1 MPRTKISE
9 FSATPGDNTDI
20 DGIDIAEGC
29 APSGINN
36 AIRELM
42 AQLKDMQT
50 GSSGDT
56 FTLTTVN
63 STTVDTTNLE
73 VTNLK
78 AKDGTSAG
86 SIANSTGVVTLASSV
101 LTTTDINGGTVD
113 GTAIGSSSASTGAF
127 TTVSASGVITST
139 VSNGTAPLSITSTTK
154 VANLNVDQLDG
165 ADWAA
170 PAAIGSTTPAA
181 GTFTTITGKKG
192 VGTPVALTSTSA
204 SIAVNM
210 NDSNFTHTFTENT
223 TLANP
228 TNLTAGQS
236 GVIVFT
242 QHASSPKTLAFG
254 SYWDFPSG
262 TVPTVTASNSAV
274 DVLAYYVNS
283 STSITAKLLGDVK

>member
-1 MPRTKISE
+1 MARTKISE

-50 GSSGDT
+50 GASGDT
-56 FTLTTVN
+56 FTFANFNVDNINVNGNTVSSTDTNGNINLTPNGTGSVVV
-63 STTVDTTNLE
+63 S
-73 VTNLK
+73 K
-78 AKDGTSAG
+78 A
-86 SIANSTGVVTLASSV
+86 
-101 LTTTDINGGTVD
+101 DINGGTVD
-113 GTAIGSSSASTGAF
+113 GTSVGASSASTGAF
-127 TTVSASGVITST
+127 TTLSATGQITST
-139 VSNGTAPLSITSTTK
+139 LADGTAPMVVTSTTK
-154 VANLNVDQLDG
+154 VANLNVDKLDG

-170 PAAIGSTTPAA
+170 PAALGSTTPAA
-181 GTFTTITGKKG
+181 ATVTTITAKKG
-192 VGTPVALTSTSA
+192 VGTPVALTSSSA
-204 SIAVNM
+204 SIAVDM
-210 NDSNFTHTFTENT
+210 SDSNFTHTFTENT

-236 GVIVFT
+236 GIIVFT

>member
-1 MPRTKISE
+1 MARTKISE

-50 GSSGDT
+50 GASGDT
-56 FTLTTVN
+56 FTFADFNVDNLNVNGNTVSSTDTNGNINLTPNGTGSVVV
-63 STTVDTTNLE
+63 S
-73 VTNLK
+73 K
-78 AKDGTSAG
+78 A
-86 SIANSTGVVTLASSV
+86 
-101 LTTTDINGGTVD
+101 DINGGTVD
-113 GTAIGSSSASTGAF
+113 GTAIGASSASTGAF
-127 TTVSASGVITST
+127 TTVSATGQITST
-139 VSNGTAPLSITSTTK
+139 LADGTAPMVVTSTTK
-154 VANLNVDQLDG
+154 VANLNVDKLDG

-170 PAAIGSTTPAA
+170 PAALGSTTPAA
-181 GTFTTITGKKG
+181 ATVTTITAKKG
-192 VGTPVALTSTSA
+192 VGTPVALTSSSA
-204 SIAVNM
+204 SIAVDM
-210 NDSNFTHTFTENT
+210 SDSNFTHTFTENT

-254 SYWDFPSG
+254 SYWDFPGG
-262 TVPTVTASNSAV
+262 TVPTVTATNSAV

>member
-1 MPRTKISE
+1 MARTKISE

-50 GSSGDT
+50 GASGDT
-56 FTLTTVN
+56 FTFANFNVDNINVNGNTVSSTDTNGNINLTPNGTGSVVV
-63 STTVDTTNLE
+63 S
-73 VTNLK
+73 K
-78 AKDGTSAG
+78 A
-86 SIANSTGVVTLASSV
+86 
-101 LTTTDINGGTVD
+101 DINGGTVD
-113 GTAIGSSSASTGAF
+113 GTAIGGSSAAAGAF
-127 TTVSASGVITST
+127 TTLSATGQLTST
-139 VSNGTAPLSITSTTK
+139 LADGTAPMVVTSTTK

-170 PAAIGSTTPAA
+170 PAALGSTTPAA

-236 GVIVFT
+236 GIIVFT

>member
-1 MPRTKISE
+1 M
-9 FSATPGDNTDI
+9 
-20 DGIDIAEGC
+20 
-29 APSGINN
+29 
-36 AIRELM
+36 
-42 AQLKDMQT
+42 
-50 GSSGDT
+50 
-56 FTLTTVN
+56 
-63 STTVDTTNLE
+63 
-73 VTNLK
+73 
-78 AKDGTSAG
+78 
-86 SIANSTGVVTLASSV
+86 VV
-101 LTTTDINGGTVD
+101 
-113 GTAIGSSSASTGAF
+113 
-127 TTVSASGVITST
+127 
-139 VSNGTAPLSITSTTK
+139 TSTTK

-170 PAAIGSTTPAA
+170 PAALGSTTPAA

-262 TVPTVTASNSAV
+262 TVPTVTATNSAV

>member
-1 MPRTKISE
+1 
-9 FSATPGDNTDI
+9 
-20 DGIDIAEGC
+20 
-29 APSGINN
+29 
-36 AIRELM
+36 M

-50 GSSGDT
+50 GASGDT
-56 FTLTTVN
+56 FTFANFNVDNLNLNGNTVSSTDTNGNINLTPNGTGSVVV
-63 STTVDTTNLE
+63 S
-73 VTNLK
+73 K
-78 AKDGTSAG
+78 A
-86 SIANSTGVVTLASSV
+86 
-101 LTTTDINGGTVD
+101 DINGGTVD
-113 GTAIGSSSASTGAF
+113 GTSIGASSASTGAF
-127 TTVSASGVITST
+127 TTVSATGQITST
-139 VSNGTAPLSITSTTK
+139 LADGTPPMVVTSTTK

-170 PAAIGSTTPAA
+170 PAALGSTTPAA
-181 GTFTTITGKKG
+181 GTFTTVTGKKG
-192 VGTPVALTSTSA
+192 VGTPVALTSSSA
-204 SIAVNM
+204 SIAVDM
-210 NDSNFTHTFTENT
+210 SDSNFTHTFTENT

>member
-1 MPRTKISE
+1 MARTKISE

-50 GSSGDT
+50 GASGDT
-56 FTLTTVN
+56 FTFANFNVDNINVNGNTVSSTDTNGNINLTPNGTGSVVV
-63 STTVDTTNLE
+63 S
-73 VTNLK
+73 K
-78 AKDGTSAG
+78 A
-86 SIANSTGVVTLASSV
+86 
-101 LTTTDINGGTVD
+101 DINGGTVD
-113 GTAIGSSSASTGAF
+113 GTAIGASSASTGAF
-127 TTVSASGVITST
+127 TTVSATGQITST
-139 VSNGTAPLSITSTTK
+139 VADGTAPMVVTSTTK
-154 VANLNVDQLDG
+154 VANLNVDKLDG

-170 PAAIGSTTPAA
+170 PAALGSTTPAA
-181 GTFTTITGKKG
+181 ATVTTITAKKG

-204 SIAVNM
+204 SIAVDM
-210 NDSNFTHTFTENT
+210 SDSNFTHTFTENT

-254 SYWDFPSG
+254 SYWDFPQG
-262 TVPTVTASNSAV
+262 TVPTVTATNSAV

>member
-1 MPRTKISE
+1 MRTKISE
-9 FSATPGDNTDI
+9 FSATAGDNTDI

-50 GSSGDT
+50 GASGDT
-56 FTLTTVN
+56 FTFANFNVDNINVNGNTVSSTDTNGNINLTPNGTGSVVV
-63 STTVDTTNLE
+63 S
-73 VTNLK
+73 K
-78 AKDGTSAG
+78 A
-86 SIANSTGVVTLASSV
+86 
-101 LTTTDINGGTVD
+101 DINGGTVD
-113 GTAIGSSSASTGAF
+113 GTSIGASSASTGAF
-127 TTVSASGVITST
+127 TTVSATGQITST
-139 VSNGTAPLSITSTTK
+139 VSDGTAPMVVTSTTK
-154 VANLNVDQLDG
+154 VSNLNVDKLDG

-192 VGTPVALTSTSA
+192 VGTPVALTSSSG

-254 SYWDFPSG
+254 SYWDFPGG
-262 TVPTVTASNSAV
+262 TAPTVTATNSAI

>member
-1 MPRTKISE
+1 MARTKISE

-50 GSSGDT
+50 GASGDT
-56 FTLTTVN
+56 FTFANFNVDNLNLNGNTVSSTDTNGNINLTPNGTGSVVV
-63 STTVDTTNLE
+63 S
-73 VTNLK
+73 K
-78 AKDGTSAG
+78 A
-86 SIANSTGVVTLASSV
+86 
-101 LTTTDINGGTVD
+101 DINGGTVD
-113 GTAIGSSSASTGAF
+113 GTSIGASSASTGAF
-127 TTVSASGVITST
+127 TTVSATGQITST
-139 VSNGTAPLSITSTTK
+139 LADGTAPMVVTSTTK
-154 VANLNVDQLDG
+154 VSNLNVDKLDG

-170 PAAIGSTTPAA
+170 PAALGSTTPAA
-181 GTFTTITGKKG
+181 ATVTTLTAKKG
-192 VGTPVALTSTSA
+192 VGTPVALSSSSG
-204 SIAVNM
+204 SIAVDM
-210 NDSNFTHTFTENT
+210 SDSNFTHTFTENT

-254 SYWDFPSG
+254 SYWDFPGG
-262 TVPTVTASNSAV
+262 TAPTVTATNSAI

>member
-1 MPRTKISE
+1 MARTKISE

-50 GSSGDT
+50 GASGDT
-56 FTLTTVN
+56 FTFANFNVDNINVNGNTVSSTDTNGNINLTPNGTGSVVV
-63 STTVDTTNLE
+63 S
-73 VTNLK
+73 K
-78 AKDGTSAG
+78 A
-86 SIANSTGVVTLASSV
+86 
-101 LTTTDINGGTVD
+101 DINGGTVD
-113 GTAIGSSSASTGAF
+113 GTSVGASSASTGAF
-127 TTVSASGVITST
+127 TTLSATGQLTST
-139 VSNGTAPLSITSTTK
+139 VADGTAPMVVTSTTK
-154 VANLNVDQLDG
+154 VANLNVDKLDG

-170 PAAIGSTTPAA
+170 PAALGSTTPAA
-181 GTFTTITGKKG
+181 ATVTTITAKKG
-192 VGTPVALTSTSA
+192 VGTPVALTSSSA
-204 SIAVNM
+204 SIAVDM
-210 NDSNFTHTFTENT
+210 SDSNFTHTFTENT

>member
-1 MPRTKISE
+1 MARTKISE

-50 GSSGDT
+50 GASGDT
-56 FTLTTVN
+56 FTFANFNVDNINVNGNTVSSTDTNGNINLTPNGTGSVVV
-63 STTVDTTNLE
+63 S
-73 VTNLK
+73 K
-78 AKDGTSAG
+78 A
-86 SIANSTGVVTLASSV
+86 
-101 LTTTDINGGTVD
+101 DINGGTVD
-113 GTAIGSSSASTGAF
+113 GTAIGASSASTGAF
-127 TTVSASGVITST
+127 TTVSATGQITST
-139 VSNGTAPLSITSTTK
+139 LADGTAPMVVTSTTK

-181 GTFTTITGKKG
+181 GTFTTVTGKKG

-254 SYWDFPSG
+254 SYWDFPGG
-262 TVPTVTASNSAV
+262 TVPTVTATNSAV

>member
-1 MPRTKISE
+1 MARTKISE

-50 GSSGDT
+50 GASGDT
-56 FTLTTVN
+56 FTFANFNVDNINVNGNTVSSTDTNGNINLTPNGTGSVVV
-63 STTVDTTNLE
+63 S
-73 VTNLK
+73 K
-78 AKDGTSAG
+78 A
-86 SIANSTGVVTLASSV
+86 
-101 LTTTDINGGTVD
+101 DINGGTVD
-113 GTAIGSSSASTGAF
+113 GTAIGGSSAAAGAF
-127 TTVSASGVITST
+127 TTLSATGQITST
-139 VSNGTAPLSITSTTK
+139 LADGTAPMVVTSTTK
-154 VANLNVDQLDG
+154 VANLNVDKLDG

-170 PAAIGSTTPAA
+170 PAALGSTTPAA
-181 GTFTTITGKKG
+181 ATVTTITAKKG
-192 VGTPVALTSTSA
+192 VGTPVALTSSSA
-204 SIAVNM
+204 SIAVDM
-210 NDSNFTHTFTENT
+210 SDSNFTHTFTENT

-236 GVIVFT
+236 GIIVFT

-254 SYWDFPSG
+254 SYWDFPGG

>member
-1 MPRTKISE
+1 MARTKISE

-50 GSSGDT
+50 GASGDT
-56 FTLTTVN
+56 FTFANFNVDNLNVNGNTVSSTDTNGNINLTPNGTGSVVV
-63 STTVDTTNLE
+63 S
-73 VTNLK
+73 K
-78 AKDGTSAG
+78 A
-86 SIANSTGVVTLASSV
+86 
-101 LTTTDINGGTVD
+101 DINGGTVD
-113 GTAIGSSSASTGAF
+113 GTAIGASSASTGAF
-127 TTVSASGVITST
+127 TTVSATGQITST
-139 VSNGTAPLSITSTTK
+139 LADGTAPMVVTSTTK

-181 GTFTTITGKKG
+181 GTFTTVTGKKG

-254 SYWDFPSG
+254 SYWDFPGG
-262 TVPTVTASNSAV
+262 TVPTVTATNSAV

>member
-1 MPRTKISE
+1 MARTKISE

-50 GSSGDT
+50 GASGDT
-56 FTLTTVN
+56 FTFANFNVDNINVNGNTVSSTDTNGNINLTPNGTGSVVV
-63 STTVDTTNLE
+63 S
-73 VTNLK
+73 K
-78 AKDGTSAG
+78 A
-86 SIANSTGVVTLASSV
+86 
-101 LTTTDINGGTVD
+101 DINGGTVD
-113 GTAIGSSSASTGAF
+113 GTSVGASSASTGAF
-127 TTVSASGVITST
+127 TTLSATGQITST
-139 VSNGTAPLSITSTTK
+139 LADGTAPMVVTSTTK
-154 VANLNVDQLDG
+154 VANLNVDKLDG

-170 PAAIGSTTPAA
+170 PAALGSTTPAA
-181 GTFTTITGKKG
+181 ATVTTITAKKG
-192 VGTPVALTSTSA
+192 VGTPVALTSSSA
-204 SIAVNM
+204 SIAVDM
-210 NDSNFTHTFTENT
+210 SDSNFTHTFTENT

-228 TNLTAGQS
+228 TNLSAGQS

-242 QHASSPKTLAFG
+242 QHSSSPKTLAFG

>member
-1 MPRTKISE
+1 MARTKISE

-56 FTLTTVN
+56 FTFANFNVDNINVNGNTVSSTDTNGNINLTPNGTGSVVV
-63 STTVDTTNLE
+63 S
-73 VTNLK
+73 K
-78 AKDGTSAG
+78 A
-86 SIANSTGVVTLASSV
+86 
-101 LTTTDINGGTVD
+101 DINGGTVD
-113 GTAIGSSSASTGAF
+113 GTAIGGSSAAAGAF
-127 TTVSASGVITST
+127 TTLSATGQLTST
-139 VSNGTAPLSITSTTK
+139 VADGTAPMVVTSTTK
-154 VANLNVDQLDG
+154 VANLNVDKLDG

-170 PAAIGSTTPAA
+170 PAALGSTTPAA
-181 GTFTTITGKKG
+181 ATVTTITAKKG
-192 VGTPVALTSTSA
+192 VGTPVALTSSSA
-204 SIAVNM
+204 SIAVDM
-210 NDSNFTHTFTENT
+210 SDSNFTHTFTENT

-228 TNLTAGQS
+228 TNLSAGQS

>member
-1 MPRTKISE
+1 MARTKISE

-56 FTLTTVN
+56 FTFANFNVDNINVNGNTVSSTDTNGNINLTPNGTGSVVV
-63 STTVDTTNLE
+63 S
-73 VTNLK
+73 K
-78 AKDGTSAG
+78 A
-86 SIANSTGVVTLASSV
+86 
-101 LTTTDINGGTVD
+101 DINGGTVD
-113 GTAIGSSSASTGAF
+113 GTAIGGSSAAAGAF
-127 TTVSASGVITST
+127 TTLLATGQITST
-139 VSNGTAPLSITSTTK
+139 LADGTAPMVVTSTTK
-154 VANLNVDQLDG
+154 VANLNVDKLDG

-170 PAAIGSTTPAA
+170 PAALGSTTPAA
-181 GTFTTITGKKG
+181 ATVTTITAKKG
-192 VGTPVALTSTSA
+192 VGTPVALTSSSA
-204 SIAVNM
+204 SIAVDM
-210 NDSNFTHTFTENT
+210 SDSNFTHTFTENT

>member
-1 MPRTKISE
+1 MARTKISE

-56 FTLTTVN
+56 FTFANFNVDNINVNGNTVSSTDTNGNINLTPNGTGSVVV
-63 STTVDTTNLE
+63 S
-73 VTNLK
+73 K
-78 AKDGTSAG
+78 A
-86 SIANSTGVVTLASSV
+86 
-101 LTTTDINGGTVD
+101 DINGGTVD
-113 GTAIGSSSASTGAF
+113 GTAIGGSSAAAGAF
-127 TTVSASGVITST
+127 TTLSATGQLTST
-139 VSNGTAPLSITSTTK
+139 LADGTAPMVVTSTTK
-154 VANLNVDQLDG
+154 VANLNVDKLDG

-170 PAAIGSTTPAA
+170 PAALGSTTPAT

-192 VGTPVALTSTSA
+192 VGTPIALTSTSA

>member
-1 MPRTKISE
+1 MARTKISE

-50 GSSGDT
+50 GASGDT
-56 FTLTTVN
+56 FTFANFNVDNINVNGNTVSSTDTNGNINLTPNGTGSVVV
-63 STTVDTTNLE
+63 S
-73 VTNLK
+73 K
-78 AKDGTSAG
+78 A
-86 SIANSTGVVTLASSV
+86 
-101 LTTTDINGGTVD
+101 DINGGTVD
-113 GTAIGSSSASTGAF
+113 GTAIGASSASTGAF
-127 TTVSASGVITST
+127 TTVSATGQITST
-139 VSNGTAPLSITSTTK
+139 LADGTAPMVVTSTTK
-154 VANLNVDQLDG
+154 VANLNVDKLDG

-170 PAAIGSTTPAA
+170 PAALGSTTPAA
-181 GTFTTITGKKG
+181 ATVTTITAKKG
-192 VGTPVALTSTSA
+192 VGTPVALSSSSA
-204 SIAVNM
+204 SIAVDM
-210 NDSNFTHTFTENT
+210 SDSNFTHTFTENT

-262 TVPTVTASNSAV
+262 TVPTVTATNSAV

>member
-1 MPRTKISE
+1 MARTKISE

-50 GSSGDT
+50 GASGDT
-56 FTLTTVN
+56 FTFANFNVDNINVNGNTVSSTDTNGNINLTPNGTGSVVV
-63 STTVDTTNLE
+63 S
-73 VTNLK
+73 K
-78 AKDGTSAG
+78 A
-86 SIANSTGVVTLASSV
+86 
-101 LTTTDINGGTVD
+101 DINGGTVD
-113 GTAIGSSSASTGAF
+113 GTSVGASSASTGAF
-127 TTVSASGVITST
+127 TTLSATGQITST
-139 VSNGTAPLSITSTTK
+139 LADGTAPMVVTSTTK
-154 VANLNVDQLDG
+154 VANLNVDKLDG

-170 PAAIGSTTPAA
+170 PAALGSTTPAA
-181 GTFTTITGKKG
+181 ATVTTITAKKG
-192 VGTPVALTSTSA
+192 VGTPVALTSSSA
-204 SIAVNM
+204 SIAVDM
-210 NDSNFTHTFTENT
+210 SDSNFTHTFTENT

>member
-1 MPRTKISE
+1 MARTKISE

-50 GSSGDT
+50 GASGDT
-56 FTLTTVN
+56 FTFANFNVDNINVNGNTVSSTDTNGNINLTPNGTGSVVV
-63 STTVDTTNLE
+63 S
-73 VTNLK
+73 K
-78 AKDGTSAG
+78 A
-86 SIANSTGVVTLASSV
+86 
-101 LTTTDINGGTVD
+101 DINGGTVD
-113 GTAIGSSSASTGAF
+113 GTAIGASSASTGAF
-127 TTVSASGVITST
+127 TTVSATGQITST
-139 VSNGTAPLSITSTTK
+139 LADGTAPMVVTSTTK
-154 VANLNVDQLDG
+154 VANLNVDKLDG

-170 PAAIGSTTPAA
+170 PAALGSTTPAA
-181 GTFTTITGKKG
+181 ATVTTITAKKG
-192 VGTPVALTSTSA
+192 VGTPVALSSSSA
-204 SIAVNM
+204 SIAVDM
-210 NDSNFTHTFTENT
+210 SDSNFTHTFTENT

-254 SYWDFPSG
+254 SYWDFPGG
-262 TVPTVTASNSAV
+262 TVPTVTATNSAV
-274 DVLAYYVNS
+274 DVLVYYVNS

>member
-1 MPRTKISE
+1 MSRTKISE

-56 FTLTTVN
+56 FTFANFNVDNINVNGNTVSSTDTNGNINLTPNGTGSVVV
-63 STTVDTTNLE
+63 S
-73 VTNLK
+73 K
-78 AKDGTSAG
+78 A
-86 SIANSTGVVTLASSV
+86 
-101 LTTTDINGGTVD
+101 DINGGTVD
-113 GTAIGSSSASTGAF
+113 GTAIGGSSAAAGAF
-127 TTVSASGVITST
+127 TTLSATGQLTST
-139 VSNGTAPLSITSTTK
+139 VADGTAPMVVTSTTK
-154 VANLNVDQLDG
+154 VANLNVDKLDG

-170 PAAIGSTTPAA
+170 PAALGSTTPAA
-181 GTFTTITGKKG
+181 ATVTTITAKKG
-192 VGTPVALTSTSA
+192 VGTPVALTSSSA
-204 SIAVNM
+204 SIAVDM
-210 NDSNFTHTFTENT
+210 SDSNFTHTFTENT

-242 QHASSPKTLAFG
+242 QHASSPKTLAFE

>member
-1 MPRTKISE
+1 MARTKISE

-50 GSSGDT
+50 GASGDT
-56 FTLTTVN
+56 FTFANFNVDNLNVNGNTVSSTDTNGNINLTPNGTGSVVV
-63 STTVDTTNLE
+63 S
-73 VTNLK
+73 K
-78 AKDGTSAG
+78 A
-86 SIANSTGVVTLASSV
+86 
-101 LTTTDINGGTVD
+101 DINGGTVD
-113 GTAIGSSSASTGAF
+113 GTAIGASSASTGAF
-127 TTVSASGVITST
+127 TTVSATGQITST
-139 VSNGTAPLSITSTTK
+139 LADGTAPMVVTSTTK
-154 VANLNVDQLDG
+154 VANLNVDKLDG

-170 PAAIGSTTPAA
+170 PAALGSTTPAA
-181 GTFTTITGKKG
+181 ATVTTITAKKG
-192 VGTPVALTSTSA
+192 VGTPVALSSSSA
-204 SIAVNM
+204 SIAVDM
-210 NDSNFTHTFTENT
+210 SDSNFTHTFTENT

-254 SYWDFPSG
+254 SYWDFPGG
-262 TVPTVTASNSAV
+262 TVPTVTATNSAV

>member
-1 MPRTKISE
+1 MARTKISE

-50 GSSGDT
+50 GASGDT
-56 FTLTTVN
+56 FTFANFNVDNINVNGNTVSSTDTNGNINLTPNGTGSVVV
-63 STTVDTTNLE
+63 S
-73 VTNLK
+73 K
-78 AKDGTSAG
+78 A
-86 SIANSTGVVTLASSV
+86 
-101 LTTTDINGGTVD
+101 DINGGTVD
-113 GTAIGSSSASTGAF
+113 GTAIGASSASTGAF
-127 TTVSASGVITST
+127 TTVSATGQITST
-139 VSNGTAPLSITSTTK
+139 LADGTAPMVVTSTTK
-154 VANLNVDQLDG
+154 VANLNVDKLDG

-170 PAAIGSTTPAA
+170 PAALGSTTPAA
-181 GTFTTITGKKG
+181 ATVTTITAKKG

-204 SIAVNM
+204 SIAVDM
-210 NDSNFTHTFTENT
+210 SDSNFTHTFTENT

-254 SYWDFPSG
+254 SYWDFPGG
-262 TVPTVTASNSAV
+262 TVPTVTATNSAV

>member
-1 MPRTKISE
+1 MARTKISE

-50 GSSGDT
+50 GASGDT
-56 FTLTTVN
+56 FTFANFNVDNINVNGNTVSSTDTNGNINLTPNGTGSVVV
-63 STTVDTTNLE
+63 S
-73 VTNLK
+73 K
-78 AKDGTSAG
+78 A
-86 SIANSTGVVTLASSV
+86 
-101 LTTTDINGGTVD
+101 DINGGTVD
-113 GTAIGSSSASTGAF
+113 GTAIGASSASTGAF
-127 TTVSASGVITST
+127 TTVSATGQITST
-139 VSNGTAPLSITSTTK
+139 LADGTAPMVVTSTTK
-154 VANLNVDQLDG
+154 VSNLNVDKLDG

-170 PAAIGSTTPAA
+170 PAALGSTTPAA
-181 GTFTTITGKKG
+181 ATVTTITAKKG
-192 VGTPVALTSTSA
+192 VGTPVALTSTSS
-204 SIAVNM
+204 SIAVDM
-210 NDSNFTHTFTENT
+210 SDSNFTHTFTENT

-254 SYWDFPSG
+254 SYWDFPGG
-262 TVPTVTASNSAV
+262 TVPTVTATNSAV
-274 DVLAYYVNS
+274 DVLVYYVNS

>member
-1 MPRTKISE
+1 MARTKISE

-50 GSSGDT
+50 GASGDT
-56 FTLTTVN
+56 FTFANFNVDNINVNGNTVSSTDTNGNINLTPNGTGSVVV
-63 STTVDTTNLE
+63 S
-73 VTNLK
+73 K
-78 AKDGTSAG
+78 A
-86 SIANSTGVVTLASSV
+86 
-101 LTTTDINGGTVD
+101 DINGGTVD
-113 GTAIGSSSASTGAF
+113 GTAIGASSASTGAF
-127 TTVSASGVITST
+127 TTVSATGQITST
-139 VSNGTAPLSITSTTK
+139 LADGTAPMVVTSTTK
-154 VANLNVDQLDG
+154 VSNLNVDKLDG

-170 PAAIGSTTPAA
+170 PAALGSTTPAA
-181 GTFTTITGKKG
+181 ATVTTITAKKG
-192 VGTPVALTSTSA
+192 VGTPVALSSSSA
-204 SIAVNM
+204 SIAVDM
-210 NDSNFTHTFTENT
+210 SDSNFTHTFTENT

-236 GVIVFT
+236 GIIVFT

-262 TVPTVTASNSAV
+262 TVPTVTATNSAV

>member
-1 MPRTKISE
+1 MARTKISE

-50 GSSGDT
+50 GASGDT
-56 FTLTTVN
+56 FTFANFNVDNLNVNGNTVSSTDTNGNINLTPNGTGSVVV
-63 STTVDTTNLE
+63 S
-73 VTNLK
+73 K
-78 AKDGTSAG
+78 A
-86 SIANSTGVVTLASSV
+86 
-101 LTTTDINGGTVD
+101 DINGGTVD
-113 GTAIGSSSASTGAF
+113 GTAIGASSASTGAF
-127 TTVSASGVITST
+127 TTVSATGQITST
-139 VSNGTAPLSITSTTK
+139 LADGTAPMVVTSTTK
-154 VANLNVDQLDG
+154 VANLNVDKLDG

-170 PAAIGSTTPAA
+170 PAALGSTTPAA
-181 GTFTTITGKKG
+181 ATVTTITAKKG

-204 SIAVNM
+204 SIAVDM
-210 NDSNFTHTFTENT
+210 SDSNFTHTFTENT

-254 SYWDFPSG
+254 SYWDFPGG
-262 TVPTVTASNSAV
+262 TVPTVTATNSAV

>member
-1 MPRTKISE
+1 MARTKISE

-56 FTLTTVN
+56 FTFANFNVDNINVNGNTVSSTDTNGNINLTPNGTGSVVV
-63 STTVDTTNLE
+63 S
-73 VTNLK
+73 K
-78 AKDGTSAG
+78 A
-86 SIANSTGVVTLASSV
+86 
-101 LTTTDINGGTVD
+101 DINGGTVD
-113 GTAIGSSSASTGAF
+113 GTAIGGSSAAAGAF
-127 TTVSASGVITST
+127 TTLSATGQITST
-139 VSNGTAPLSITSTTK
+139 LADGTAPMVVTSTTK
-154 VANLNVDQLDG
+154 VANLNVDKLDG

-170 PAAIGSTTPAA
+170 PAALGSTTPAA
-181 GTFTTITGKKG
+181 ATVTTITAKKG
-192 VGTPVALTSTSA
+192 VGTPVALTSSSA
-204 SIAVNM
+204 SIAVDM
-210 NDSNFTHTFTENT
+210 SDSNFTHTFTENT

-236 GVIVFT
+236 GIIVFT
-242 QHASSPKTLAFG
+242 QHASSPKTLAFE

>member
-56 FTLTTVN
+56 FTFANFNVDNINVNGNTVSSTDTNGNINLTPNGTGSVVV
-63 STTVDTTNLE
+63 S
-73 VTNLK
+73 K
-78 AKDGTSAG
+78 A
-86 SIANSTGVVTLASSV
+86 
-101 LTTTDINGGTVD
+101 DINGGTVD
-113 GTAIGSSSASTGAF
+113 GTAIGGSSAAAGAF
-127 TTVSASGVITST
+127 TTLSATGQLTST
-139 VSNGTAPLSITSTTK
+139 VADGTAPMVVTSTTK
-154 VANLNVDQLDG
+154 VTNLNVDKLDG

-170 PAAIGSTTPAA
+170 PAALGSTTPAA
-181 GTFTTITGKKG
+181 ATVTTITAKKG

-204 SIAVNM
+204 SIAVDM
-210 NDSNFTHTFTENT
+210 SDSNFTHTFTENT

>member
-1 MPRTKISE
+1 MARTKISE

-50 GSSGDT
+50 GASGDT
-56 FTLTTVN
+56 FTFANFNVDNLNVNGNTVSSTDTNGNINLTPNGTGSVVV
-63 STTVDTTNLE
+63 S
-73 VTNLK
+73 K
-78 AKDGTSAG
+78 A
-86 SIANSTGVVTLASSV
+86 
-101 LTTTDINGGTVD
+101 DINGGTVD
-113 GTAIGSSSASTGAF
+113 GTAIGASSASTGAF
-127 TTVSASGVITST
+127 TTVSATGQITST
-139 VSNGTAPLSITSTTK
+139 LADGTAPMVVTSTTK
-154 VANLNVDQLDG
+154 VANLNVDKLDG

-170 PAAIGSTTPAA
+170 PAALGSTTPAA
-181 GTFTTITGKKG
+181 ATVTTITAKKG
-192 VGTPVALTSTSA
+192 VGTPVALSSSSA
-204 SIAVNM
+204 SIAVDM
-210 NDSNFTHTFTENT
+210 SDSNFTHTFTENT

>member
-1 MPRTKISE
+1 MARTKISE

-50 GSSGDT
+50 GASGDT
-56 FTLTTVN
+56 FTFANFNVDNINVNGNTVSSTDTNGNINLTPNGTGSVVV
-63 STTVDTTNLE
+63 S
-73 VTNLK
+73 K
-78 AKDGTSAG
+78 A
-86 SIANSTGVVTLASSV
+86 
-101 LTTTDINGGTVD
+101 DINGGTVD
-113 GTAIGSSSASTGAF
+113 GTAIGGSSAAAGAF
-127 TTVSASGVITST
+127 TTLSATGQLTST
-139 VSNGTAPLSITSTTK
+139 VADGTAPMVVTSTTK
-154 VANLNVDQLDG
+154 VANLNVDKLDG

-170 PAAIGSTTPAA
+170 PAALGSTTPAA
-181 GTFTTITGKKG
+181 ATFTTITGKKG
-192 VGTPVALTSTSA
+192 VGTPVALTSSSA
-204 SIAVNM
+204 SIAVDM
-210 NDSNFTHTFTENT
+210 SDSNFTHTFTENT

>member
-1 MPRTKISE
+1 MARTKISE
-9 FSATPGDNTDI
+9 FSAVPGDNTDI

-50 GSSGDT
+50 GASGDT
-56 FTLTTVN
+56 FTFANFNVDNINVNGNTVSSTDTNGNINLTPNGTGSVVV
-63 STTVDTTNLE
+63 S
-73 VTNLK
+73 K
-78 AKDGTSAG
+78 A
-86 SIANSTGVVTLASSV
+86 
-101 LTTTDINGGTVD
+101 DINGGTVD
-113 GTAIGSSSASTGAF
+113 GTAIGASSASTGAF
-127 TTVSASGVITST
+127 TTVSVTGAITST
-139 VSNGTAPLSITSTTK
+139 LATGNPPLVIASTTK

-170 PAAIGSTTPAA
+170 PAALGSTTPAA

-254 SYWDFPSG
+254 SYWDFPGG
-262 TVPTVTASNSAV
+262 TVPTVTATNSAV

>member
-1 MPRTKISE
+1 MSRTKISE

-56 FTLTTVN
+56 FTFANFNVDNINVNGNTVSSTDTNGNINLTPNGTGSVVV
-63 STTVDTTNLE
+63 S
-73 VTNLK
+73 K
-78 AKDGTSAG
+78 A
-86 SIANSTGVVTLASSV
+86 
-101 LTTTDINGGTVD
+101 DINGGTVD
-113 GTAIGSSSASTGAF
+113 GTAIGGSSAAAGAF
-127 TTVSASGVITST
+127 TTLSATGQLTST
-139 VSNGTAPLSITSTTK
+139 VADGTAPMVVTSTTK
-154 VANLNVDQLDG
+154 VANLNVDKLDG

-170 PAAIGSTTPAA
+170 PAALGSTTPAA
-181 GTFTTITGKKG
+181 ATVTTITAKKG
-192 VGTPVALTSTSA
+192 VGTPVALTSSSA
-204 SIAVNM
+204 SIAVDM
-210 NDSNFTHTFTENT
+210 SDSNFTHTFTENT

-242 QHASSPKTLAFG
+242 QHASSPKTLAFE

-262 TVPTVTASNSAV
+262 TVPTVTASNSAI